1 MLIGANAA
9 QYQIKKGNVLTGGL
23 PVLLEDDDLPKTQQA
38 DSGSEVGRRRL
49 GSSQTTSLPVYHQLY
64 TILRQQIQDGM
75 FGRDQPLPPEMTLSK
90 TYDVSRVTVRRAL
103 EMLERESLIVRRHGV
118 GTFACPPGGEGG
130 SERLA
135 GLVENLITLGLDT
148 TAKLIA
154 FDTAAPVPSVAA
166 AALNLKPGSP
176 ALRIERLRYY
186 KSKPLSLTTLF
197 LPAAFA
203 SRISEKELDDRPVMR
218 ILEATGIK
226 AMRAEQTI
234 SAVAADDRAAN
245 RLSVG
250 VGAPLIRLRRTV
262 FDEAGQPF
270 EHQQG
275 LYNPDQYEY
284 HMLLTRDN
292 SSSRP
297 QWRHIG

>member
-1 MLIGANAA
+1 M
-9 QYQIKKGNVLTGGL
+9 
-23 PVLLEDDDLPKTQQA
+23 PKTQRA
-38 DSGSEVGRRRL
+38 SAAAEIGRRRL
-49 GSSQTTSLPVYHQLY
+49 GSTQTTSLPVYHQLY
-64 TILRQQIQDGM
+64 TILRQQIQDGI
-75 FGRDQPLPPEMTLSK
+75 FDGTQPLPPEMALSK

-103 EMLERESLIVRRHGV
+103 EMLEREALIVRRHGV

-130 SERLA
+130 SERLT

-148 TAKLIA
+148 TAKLIS
-154 FDTAAPVPSVAA
+154 FDLAAAAPAVAA
-166 AALNLKPGSP
+166 TALNLKPGSP
-176 ALRIERLRYY
+176 AVRIERLRYY
-186 KSKPLSLTTLF
+186 KSKPLSLTVLY
-197 LPAAFA
+197 LPPHMGD
-203 SRISEKELDDRPVMR
+203 RIRESELDDRPVMR

-234 SAVAADDRAAN
+234 SAVAADDRAAD

-262 FDEAGQPF
+262 FDDAGQPF